1 MQVCVP
7 LWRGSKAQEVRKA
20 YRKYWLRWAGRPR
33 QVLTDG
39 GGEFDAEMQLGFDR
53 DGTLV
58 DKTAAYAPW
67 QNAIAER
74 GGGAWKD
81 VLKRPSVKHNHEIEK
96 K

>member
-1 MQVCVP
+1 M
-7 LWRGSKAQEVRKA
+7 SD
-20 YRKYWLRWAGRPR
+20 GR
-33 QVLTDG
+33 
-39 GGEFDAEMQLGFDR
+39 GEFDAEMQLGLDC

-81 VLKRPSVKHNHEIEK
+81 VFEKAFSETQPRKREEVDELIDHVNNARNSMARKRGYSPMQHVFLL
-96 K
+96 